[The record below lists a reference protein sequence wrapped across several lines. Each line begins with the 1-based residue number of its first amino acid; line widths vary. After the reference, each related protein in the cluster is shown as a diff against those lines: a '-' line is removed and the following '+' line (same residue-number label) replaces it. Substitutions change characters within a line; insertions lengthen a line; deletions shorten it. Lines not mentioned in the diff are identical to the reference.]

1 MNKGF
6 YLKMAWGNIRKN
18 RNIYLPYLLAA
29 SVMTALFYIQGSLC
43 DMVDIS
49 GMKGKRMM
57 SSLLGISTPITGIF
71 SLVILFY
78 VNSFVMKQRKKEF
91 GLYNVLGM
99 EKRHL
104 VRLMSVEIL
113 LVAVFSLVFGISG
126 GALFSQLFFLIF
138 YKMIRMEAD
147 LTMVIPRGAVIETLT
162 LFGILFCLVLLYDIV
177 AVIRTRPVELLKSE
191 SQGEREPKVHGLAA
205 LIGVAALTGGYVIA
219 QKVESPME
227 AMLWFFAAALLVII
241 GTYGLF
247 MAGSI
252 ALLKWMKKRECFYY
266 RPSSFISVS
275 GMLYRMKQ
283 NAAGL
288 AGICILSTMVMV
300 TIGASLCIF
309 SGVGEGVREEYPR
322 EYFLQMHYSEDL
334 KPETYQDTTSDVKK
348 LVEAQME
355 ENGSRV
361 ENMMSYTRCNMV
373 YRKGKDGYE
382 AEMGDLADTNDY
394 ENLVYV
400 QYLLREDYEAN
411 TGKKTEIPDDVAAF
425 YESEEGLIPGETL
438 LFGDYSI
445 KGKRLEEP
453 VETAVASR
461 YSGIKKRVQV
471 LLPGIE
477 EMEKLTESLGK
488 NFETYYGLEEGEGPG
503 AMYFLGWN
511 WYFDISGKQEP
522 AEEFLEKLRS
532 SWETEKASEWAY
544 ISTFQ
549 NRTEEEEYLFQEY
562 GTILFI
568 GFFLGMIF
576 LLATV
581 LIIYYKQVT
590 EGYDDRKRFVIMQDI
605 GLSQAEVKKTIRTQV
620 LLVFFLPLGA
630 AGLHMAM
637 AFKVL
642 VKMMALFSAYNIKL
656 FSLAYEEI
664 TLRQYSRY
672 LIFTVLGDHKT
683 VSGFSEN
690 FLMEKSFW
698 NR

>member
-49 GMKGKRMM
+49 SMKGKRMM

-104 VRLMSVEIL
+104 ARLMSVEIL
-113 LVAVFSLVFGISG
+113 LVAVFSLFFGISG

-147 LTMVIPRGAVIETLT
+147 LTMVIPRGAVTETLT

-177 AVIRTRPVELLKSE
+177 AVIRTRPVELLRSE

-252 ALLKWMKKRECFYY
+252 ALLKWMKKRERFYY

-309 SGVGEGVREEYPR
+309 SGVSEGIREEYPR

-348 LVEAQME
+348 LVKAQME

-361 ENMMSYTRCNMV
+361 ENMLSYTRCNMV

-453 VETAVASR
+453 VETAVASW

-656 FSLAYEEI
+656 FSLCIGLTVAIFALVYFLVYTI
-664 TLRQYSRY
+664 TARIYY
-672 LIFTVLGDHKT
+672 KI
-683 VSGFSEN
+683 VSN
-690 FLMEKSFW
+690 A
-698 NR
+698 R

>member
-113 LVAVFSLVFGISG
+113 LVAVFSLIFGISG

-147 LTMVIPRGAVIETLT
+147 LTMVIPRGAVTETLT

-177 AVIRTRPVELLKSE
+177 AVIRTRPVELLRSE

-309 SGVGEGVREEYPR
+309 SGVSEGVREEYPR

-361 ENMMSYTRCNMV
+361 ENILSYTRCNMV

-411 TGKKTEIPDDVAAF
+411 TGKKTELPDDVAAF

-511 WYFDISGKQEP
+511 YYFDISGKQEP

-568 GFFLGMIF
+568 GFFLGLIF

-656 FSLAYEEI
+656 FSLCI
-664 TLRQYSRY
+664 GL
-672 LIFTVLGDHKT
+672 TVAVFALVYFLVYT
-683 VSGFSEN
+683 VTARIYYKIVSN
-690 FLMEKSFW
+690 A
-698 NR
+698 R

>member
-138 YKMIRMEAD
+138 YKMIWMEAD

-288 AGICILSTMVMV
+288 AGFCILSTMVMV

-309 SGVGEGVREEYPR
+309 SGVSEGVREEYPR

-361 ENMMSYTRCNMV
+361 ENMLSYTRCNMV

-549 NRTEEEEYLFQEY
+549 NRTEEEEYLFQES

-656 FSLAYEEI
+656 FSLCI
-664 TLRQYSRY
+664 GL
-672 LIFTVLGDHKT
+672 TVAVFALVYFLVYT
-683 VSGFSEN
+683 VTARIYYKIVSN
-690 FLMEKSFW
+690 A
-698 NR
+698 R

>member
-49 GMKGKRMM
+49 SMKGKRMM

-309 SGVGEGVREEYPR
+309 SGVSEGIREEYPR

-361 ENMMSYTRCNMV
+361 ENMLSYTRCNMV

-488 NFETYYGLEEGEGPG
+488 NFETYYGLEEGEGPS
-503 AMYFLGWN
+503 ATYFLGWN
-511 WYFDISGKQEP
+511 YYFDISGKQEP

-544 ISTFQ
+544 ISAFQ

-568 GFFLGMIF
+568 GFFLGLIF

-656 FSLAYEEI
+656 FSLCIGLTVAVFALVYFLVYTI
-664 TLRQYSRY
+664 TARIYY
-672 LIFTVLGDHKT
+672 KI
-683 VSGFSEN
+683 VSN
-690 FLMEKSFW
+690 A
-698 NR
+698 R

>member
-113 LVAVFSLVFGISG
+113 LVAVFSLIFGISG

-147 LTMVIPRGAVIETLT
+147 LTMVIPRGAVTETLT

-177 AVIRTRPVELLKSE
+177 AVIRTRPVELLRSE

-309 SGVGEGVREEYPR
+309 SGVSEGVREEYPR

-361 ENMMSYTRCNMV
+361 ENILSYTRCNMV

-411 TGKKTEIPDDVAAF
+411 TGKKTELPDDVAAF

-511 WYFDISGKQEP
+511 YYFDISGKQEP

-568 GFFLGMIF
+568 GFFLGLIF

-656 FSLAYEEI
+656 FSLCIGLTVAVFALVYFLVYTI
-664 TLRQYSRY
+664 TARIYY
-672 LIFTVLGDHKT
+672 KI
-683 VSGFSEN
+683 VS
-690 FLMEKSFW
+690 KA
-698 NR
+698 R

>member
-147 LTMVIPRGAVIETLT
+147 LTMVIPRGAVTETLT

-227 AMLWFFAAALLVII
+227 AMLWFFAAALLVIV

-309 SGVGEGVREEYPR
+309 SGVSEGVREEYPR

-361 ENMMSYTRCNMV
+361 ENMLSYTRCNMV

-453 VETAVASR
+453 VETAVASW

-568 GFFLGMIF
+568 GFFLGLIF

-656 FSLAYEEI
+656 FSLCI
-664 TLRQYSRY
+664 GL
-672 LIFTVLGDHKT
+672 TVGVFALVYFLVYT
-683 VSGFSEN
+683 VTARIYYKIVSN
-690 FLMEKSFW
+690 A
-698 NR
+698 R

>member
-361 ENMMSYTRCNMV
+361 ENMLSYTRCNMV

-568 GFFLGMIF
+568 GFFLGLIF

-605 GLSQAEVKKTIRTQV
+605 GLSQAEVEKTIRTQV

-656 FSLAYEEI
+656 FSLCI
-664 TLRQYSRY
+664 GL
-672 LIFTVLGDHKT
+672 TVAVFALVYFLVYT
-683 VSGFSEN
+683 VTARIYYKLVSNARWS
-690 FLMEKSFW
+690 
-698 NR
+698 

>member
-147 LTMVIPRGAVIETLT
+147 LTMVIPRGAVTETLS

-309 SGVGEGVREEYPR
+309 SGVSEGVREEYPR

-361 ENMMSYTRCNMV
+361 ENMLSYTRCNMV

-568 GFFLGMIF
+568 GFFLGLIF

-656 FSLAYEEI
+656 FSLCIGLTVAVFALVYFLVYTI
-664 TLRQYSRY
+664 TARIYY
-672 LIFTVLGDHKT
+672 KI
-683 VSGFSEN
+683 VSN
-690 FLMEKSFW
+690 A
-698 NR
+698 R

>member
-252 ALLKWMKKRECFYY
+252 ALLKWMKKRERFYY

-309 SGVGEGVREEYPR
+309 SGVSEGVREEYPR

-361 ENMMSYTRCNMV
+361 ENMLSYTRCNMV

-411 TGKKTEIPDDVAAF
+411 TGKKTELPDDVAAF

-568 GFFLGMIF
+568 GFFLGLIF

-656 FSLAYEEI
+656 FSLCIGLTVAVFALVYFLVYTI
-664 TLRQYSRY
+664 TARIYY
-672 LIFTVLGDHKT
+672 KI
-683 VSGFSEN
+683 VSN
-690 FLMEKSFW
+690 A
-698 NR
+698 R

>member
-227 AMLWFFAAALLVII
+227 AMLWFFAAALLVIV

-309 SGVGEGVREEYPR
+309 SGVGEGVREEYLR

-361 ENMMSYTRCNMV
+361 ENMLSYTRCNMV

-411 TGKKTEIPDDVAAF
+411 TGKKTELPDDVAAF

-511 WYFDISGKQEP
+511 WYFDISGRQEP

-568 GFFLGMIF
+568 GFFLGLIF

-656 FSLAYEEI
+656 FSLCI
-664 TLRQYSRY
+664 GL
-672 LIFTVLGDHKT
+672 TVAVFALVYFLVYT
-683 VSGFSEN
+683 VTARIYYKIVSN
-690 FLMEKSFW
+690 A
-698 NR
+698 R

>member
-227 AMLWFFAAALLVII
+227 AMLWFFAAALLVIV

-309 SGVGEGVREEYPR
+309 SGVSEGVREEYPR

-361 ENMMSYTRCNMV
+361 ENMLSYTRCNMV

-453 VETAVASR
+453 VETAVASW

-503 AMYFLGWN
+503 ATYFLGWN

-656 FSLAYEEI
+656 FSLCI
-664 TLRQYSRY
+664 GL
-672 LIFTVLGDHKT
+672 TVAVFALVYFLVYT
-683 VSGFSEN
+683 VTARIYYKIVSN
-690 FLMEKSFW
+690 A
-698 NR
+698 R

>member
-147 LTMVIPRGAVIETLT
+147 LTMVIPRGAVTETLT

-309 SGVGEGVREEYPR
+309 SGVSEGVREEYPR

-361 ENMMSYTRCNMV
+361 ENMLSYTRCNMV

-411 TGKKTEIPDDVAAF
+411 TGKKIEIPDDVAAF

-568 GFFLGMIF
+568 GFFLGLIF

-656 FSLAYEEI
+656 FSLCIGLTVAVFALVYFLVYII
-664 TLRQYSRY
+664 TARIYY
-672 LIFTVLGDHKT
+672 KI
-683 VSGFSEN
+683 VSN
-690 FLMEKSFW
+690 A
-698 NR
+698 R

>member
-49 GMKGKRMM
+49 SMKGKRMM

-361 ENMMSYTRCNMV
+361 ENMLSYTRCNMV

-488 NFETYYGLEEGEGPG
+488 NFETYYGLEEGEGPS
-503 AMYFLGWN
+503 ATYFLGWN
-511 WYFDISGKQEP
+511 YYFDISGKQEP

-656 FSLAYEEI
+656 FSLCIGLTVAVF
-664 TLRQYSRY
+664 TLVYFLVY
-672 LIFTVLGDHKT
+672 TVTARIYYKI
-683 VSGFSEN
+683 VSN
-690 FLMEKSFW
+690 A
-698 NR
+698 R

>member
-227 AMLWFFAAALLVII
+227 AMLWFFAAALLVIV

-309 SGVGEGVREEYPR
+309 SGVSEGVREEYPR

-361 ENMMSYTRCNMV
+361 ENMLSYTRCNMV

-453 VETAVASR
+453 VETAVASW

-568 GFFLGMIF
+568 GFFLVMIF

-581 LIIYYKQVT
+581 IIIYYKHVT
-590 EGYDDRKRFVIMQDI
+590 EGFVDRKRFVIMQDI

-642 VKMMALFSAYNIKL
+642 EKMMALFSAYNIKL
-656 FSLAYEEI
+656 FSLCI
-664 TLRQYSRY
+664 GL
-672 LIFTVLGDHKT
+672 TVAVFALVYFLVYT
-683 VSGFSEN
+683 VTARIYYKIVSN
-690 FLMEKSFW
+690 A
-698 NR
+698 R

>member
-147 LTMVIPRGAVIETLT
+147 LTMVIPRGAVTETLT

-252 ALLKWMKKRECFYY
+252 ALLKWMKKRERFYY

-309 SGVGEGVREEYPR
+309 SGVSEGVREEYPR
-322 EYFLQMHYSEDL
+322 EYFLQMHYYVESL
-334 KPETYQDTTSDVKK
+334 KPETYQDTTSDMKK
-348 LVEAQME
+348 FIKAQME
-355 ENGSRV
+355 ENGSGV
-361 ENMMSYTRCNMV
+361 ENMLSYTRCNMV

-411 TGKKTEIPDDVAAF
+411 TGKKIEIPDDVAAF

-488 NFETYYGLEEGEGPG
+488 NFETYYGLEEGEGPS
-503 AMYFLGWN
+503 ATYFLGWN
-511 WYFDISGKQEP
+511 YYFDISGKQEP
-522 AEEFLEKLRS
+522 AEEFLEKLHS

-656 FSLAYEEI
+656 FSLCI
-664 TLRQYSRY
+664 GL
-672 LIFTVLGDHKT
+672 TVAVFALVYFFVYT
-683 VSGFSEN
+683 VTARIYYKIVSN
-690 FLMEKSFW
+690 A
-698 NR
+698 R

>member
-227 AMLWFFAAALLVII
+227 AMLWFFAAALLVIV

-309 SGVGEGVREEYPR
+309 SGVSEGIREEYPR

-361 ENMMSYTRCNMV
+361 ENMLSYTRCNMV

-453 VETAVASR
+453 VETAVASW

-488 NFETYYGLEEGEGPG
+488 NFETYYGLEEGEGPS
-503 AMYFLGWN
+503 ATYFLGWN
-511 WYFDISGKQEP
+511 YYFDISGKQEP

-544 ISTFQ
+544 ISAFQ

-656 FSLAYEEI
+656 FSLCI
-664 TLRQYSRY
+664 GL
-672 LIFTVLGDHKT
+672 TVAVFALVYFLVYT
-683 VSGFSEN
+683 VTARIYYKIVSN
-690 FLMEKSFW
+690 A
-698 NR
+698 R

>member
-147 LTMVIPRGAVIETLT
+147 LTMVIPRGAVTETLT

-309 SGVGEGVREEYPR
+309 SGVGEGVRQEYPR

-361 ENMMSYTRCNMV
+361 ENMLSYTRCNMV

-411 TGKKTEIPDDVAAF
+411 TGKKIEIPDDVAAF

-581 LIIYYKQVT
+581 LIIYYKQVK
-590 EGYDDRKRFVIMQDI
+590 EGYDDLKRFVIIQDI

-656 FSLAYEEI
+656 FSLCI
-664 TLRQYSRY
+664 GL
-672 LIFTVLGDHKT
+672 TVAVFALVYFLVYT
-683 VSGFSEN
+683 VTARIYYKIVSN
-690 FLMEKSFW
+690 A
-698 NR
+698 R

>member
-138 YKMIRMEAD
+138 YKMIWMEAD

-252 ALLKWMKKRECFYY
+252 ALLKWMKKREGFYY

-288 AGICILSTMVMV
+288 AGFCILSTMVMV

-309 SGVGEGVREEYPR
+309 SGVSEGVREEYPR

-361 ENMMSYTRCNMV
+361 ENMLSYTRCNMV

-656 FSLAYEEI
+656 FSLCI
-664 TLRQYSRY
+664 GL
-672 LIFTVLGDHKT
+672 TVAVFALVYFLVYT
-683 VSGFSEN
+683 VTARIYYKIVSN
-690 FLMEKSFW
+690 A
-698 NR
+698 R

>member
-71 SLVILFY
+71 SMVILFY

-104 VRLMSVEIL
+104 ARLMSVEIL

-147 LTMVIPRGAVIETLT
+147 LTMVIPRGAVTETLA

-252 ALLKWMKKRECFYY
+252 ALLKWMKKRERFYY

-309 SGVGEGVREEYPR
+309 SGVSEGVREEYPR
-322 EYFLQMHYSEDL
+322 EYFLQMHYYVESL
-334 KPETYQDTTSDVKK
+334 KPETYQDTTSDMKK

-355 ENGSRV
+355 ENGSGV
-361 ENMMSYTRCNMV
+361 ENMLSYTRCNMV

-503 AMYFLGWN
+503 ATYFLGWN
-511 WYFDISGKQEP
+511 YYFDISGQQEP

-568 GFFLGMIF
+568 GFFLGLIF

-656 FSLAYEEI
+656 FSLCIGLTVAVFALVYFLVYTI
-664 TLRQYSRY
+664 TARIYY
-672 LIFTVLGDHKT
+672 KI
-683 VSGFSEN
+683 VSN
-690 FLMEKSFW
+690 A
-698 NR
+698 R

>member
-227 AMLWFFAAALLVII
+227 AMLWFFAAALLVIV

-309 SGVGEGVREEYPR
+309 SGVSEGVREEYPR

-361 ENMMSYTRCNMV
+361 ENMLSYTRCNMV

-411 TGKKTEIPDDVAAF
+411 TGKKTELPDDVAAF

-656 FSLAYEEI
+656 FSLCI
-664 TLRQYSRY
+664 GL
-672 LIFTVLGDHKT
+672 TVAVFALVYFLVYT
-683 VSGFSEN
+683 VTARIYYKIVSN
-690 FLMEKSFW
+690 A
-698 NR
+698 R

>member
-227 AMLWFFAAALLVII
+227 AMLWFFAAALLVIV

-309 SGVGEGVREEYPR
+309 SGVSEGVREEYPR

-361 ENMMSYTRCNMV
+361 ENMLSYTRCNMV

-411 TGKKTEIPDDVAAF
+411 TGKKIEIPDDVAAF

-568 GFFLGMIF
+568 GFFLGLIF

-656 FSLAYEEI
+656 FSLCI
-664 TLRQYSRY
+664 GL
-672 LIFTVLGDHKT
+672 TVAVFALVYFLVYT
-683 VSGFSEN
+683 VTARIYYKIVSNVSTVN
-690 FLMEKSFW
+690 IK
-698 NR
+698 

>member
-113 LVAVFSLVFGISG
+113 LVAVFSLFFGISG

-147 LTMVIPRGAVIETLT
+147 LTMVIPRGAVTETLT

-177 AVIRTRPVELLKSE
+177 AVIRTRPVELLRSE

-205 LIGVAALTGGYVIA
+205 LIGVAALIGGYVIA

-309 SGVGEGVREEYPR
+309 SGVSEGVREEYPR
-322 EYFLQMHYSEDL
+322 EYFLQMHYNVEDL
-334 KPETYQDTTSDVKK
+334 KPETYQDTTSDMKK
-348 LVEAQME
+348 FVEAQME
-355 ENGSRV
+355 ENGSEV
-361 ENMMSYTRCNMV
+361 ENMLSYTRCNMV

-411 TGKKTEIPDDVAAF
+411 TGKKTELPDGVAAF

-453 VETAVASR
+453 VETAVASW

-544 ISTFQ
+544 ISRFQ

-568 GFFLGMIF
+568 GFFLGLIF

-656 FSLAYEEI
+656 FSLCIGLTVAVFALVYFLVYTI
-664 TLRQYSRY
+664 TARIYY
-672 LIFTVLGDHKT
+672 KI
-683 VSGFSEN
+683 VSN
-690 FLMEKSFW
+690 A
-698 NR
+698 R

>member
-361 ENMMSYTRCNMV
+361 ENMLSYTRCNMV

-411 TGKKTEIPDDVAAF
+411 TGKKTELPDDVAAF

-522 AEEFLEKLRS
+522 AEEFLEKFRS

-656 FSLAYEEI
+656 FSLCI
-664 TLRQYSRY
+664 GL
-672 LIFTVLGDHKT
+672 TVAVFALVYFLVYT
-683 VSGFSEN
+683 VTARIYYKIVSNVSTVN
-690 FLMEKSFW
+690 IK
-698 NR
+698 

>member
-49 GMKGKRMM
+49 SMKGKRMM

-361 ENMMSYTRCNMV
+361 ENMLSYTRCNMV

-411 TGKKTEIPDDVAAF
+411 TGKKTELPDDVAAF

-568 GFFLGMIF
+568 GFFLGLIF

-656 FSLAYEEI
+656 FSLCI
-664 TLRQYSRY
+664 GL
-672 LIFTVLGDHKT
+672 TVAVFALVYFLVYT
-683 VSGFSEN
+683 VTARIYYKIVSN
-690 FLMEKSFW
+690 A
-698 NR
+698 R

>member
-113 LVAVFSLVFGISG
+113 LVAVFSLFFGISG

-147 LTMVIPRGAVIETLT
+147 LTMVIPRGAVTETLT

-177 AVIRTRPVELLKSE
+177 AVIRTRPVELLRSE

-205 LIGVAALTGGYVIA
+205 LIGVAALIGGYVIA

-309 SGVGEGVREEYPR
+309 SGVSEGVREEYPR

-361 ENMMSYTRCNMV
+361 ENMLSYTRCNMV

-453 VETAVASR
+453 VETAVASW

-568 GFFLGMIF
+568 GFFLGLIF

-656 FSLAYEEI
+656 FSLCIGLTVAVFALVYFLVYTI
-664 TLRQYSRY
+664 TARIYY
-672 LIFTVLGDHKT
+672 KI
-683 VSGFSEN
+683 VSN
-690 FLMEKSFW
+690 A
-698 NR
+698 R

>member
-227 AMLWFFAAALLVII
+227 AMLWFFAAALLVIV

-309 SGVGEGVREEYPR
+309 SGVSEGVREEYPR

-361 ENMMSYTRCNMV
+361 ENMLSYTRCNMV

-590 EGYDDRKRFVIMQDI
+590 EGYDDRNRFVIMQDI
-605 GLSQAEVKKTIRTQV
+605 GLRQAEVKKTIRTQV

-656 FSLAYEEI
+656 FSLCI
-664 TLRQYSRY
+664 GL
-672 LIFTVLGDHKT
+672 TVAVFALVYFLVYT
-683 VSGFSEN
+683 VTARIYYKIVSN
-690 FLMEKSFW
+690 A
-698 NR
+698 R

>member
-309 SGVGEGVREEYPR
+309 SGVSEGVREEYPR

-361 ENMMSYTRCNMV
+361 ENMLSYTRCNMV

-656 FSLAYEEI
+656 FSLCI
-664 TLRQYSRY
+664 GL
-672 LIFTVLGDHKT
+672 TVAVFALVYFLVYT
-683 VSGFSEN
+683 VTARIYYKIVSN
-690 FLMEKSFW
+690 A
-698 NR
+698 R

>member
-104 VRLMSVEIL
+104 ARLMSVEIL
-113 LVAVFSLVFGISG
+113 LVAVFSLFFGISG

-147 LTMVIPRGAVIETLT
+147 LTMVIPRGAVTETLT

-177 AVIRTRPVELLKSE
+177 AVIRTRPVELLRSE

-205 LIGVAALTGGYVIA
+205 LIGVAALIGGYVIA

-309 SGVGEGVREEYPR
+309 SGVGEGVREEYLR

-361 ENMMSYTRCNMV
+361 ENILSYTRCNMV
-373 YRKGKDGYE
+373 YRRGTDGYE

-511 WYFDISGKQEP
+511 WYFDISGRQEP

-568 GFFLGMIF
+568 GFFLGLIF

-656 FSLAYEEI
+656 FSLCI
-664 TLRQYSRY
+664 GL
-672 LIFTVLGDHKT
+672 TVAVFALVYFLVYT
-683 VSGFSEN
+683 VTARIYYKIVSN
-690 FLMEKSFW
+690 A
-698 NR
+698 R

>member
-1 MNKGF
+1 MNRSIYTKLAISN
-6 YLKMAWGNIRKN
+6 LKNNRKSYIPYVLTAILTVMMYYMMAN
-18 RNIYLPYLLAA
+18 LAA
-29 SVMTALFYIQGSLC
+29 NSPMNQEALQIILSLSVHVIEIFALIFLFY
-43 DMVDIS
+43 
-49 GMKGKRMM
+49 
-57 SSLLGISTPITGIF
+57 T
-71 SLVILFY
+71 
-78 VNSFVMKQRKKEF
+78 NSFLIKRRKREI
-91 GLYNVLGM
+91 GVYHILGM
-99 EKRHL
+99 GKP
-104 VRLMSVEIL
+104 
-113 LVAVFSLVFGISG
+113 
-126 GALFSQLFFLIF
+126 QLA
-138 YKMIRMEAD
+138 KM
-147 LTMVIPRGAVIETLT
+147 LVIETVVTGAVSILGGIFFGTALAKLMYALLKRMIHYDDKLAFRMSWEIAGNTVLFFTLIFALT
-162 LFGILFCLVLLYDIV
+162 LIYNLLQ
-177 AVIRTRPVELLKSE
+177 IRLANPIELLHAG
-191 SQGEREPKVHGLAA
+191 SQGEREPKTKWFLTVAGIIFLGIGYYIAITTKEPLKA
-205 LIGVAALTGGYVIA
+205 LQLFFVAVIC
-219 QKVESPME
+219 
-227 AMLWFFAAALLVII
+227 VII
-241 GTYGLF
+241 GTYALF
-247 MAGSI
+247 TAGSI
-252 ALLKWMKKRECFYY
+252 AFLKLLRKNKNFYY
-266 RPSSFISVS
+266 KTKHFISVS

-309 SGVGEGVREEYPR
+309 SGVSEGIREEYPR
-322 EYFLQMHYSEDL
+322 EYFLQMHDYVEDL

-361 ENMMSYTRCNMV
+361 ENMLSYTRCNMV

-453 VETAVASR
+453 VETAVASW

-568 GFFLGMIF
+568 GFFLGLIF

-656 FSLAYEEI
+656 FSLCI
-664 TLRQYSRY
+664 GL
-672 LIFTVLGDHKT
+672 TVAVFALVYFLVYT
-683 VSGFSEN
+683 VTARIYYKIVSN
-690 FLMEKSFW
+690 A
-698 NR
+698 R

>member
-361 ENMMSYTRCNMV
+361 ENMLSYTRCNMV

-522 AEEFLEKLRS
+522 AEEFLEKFRS

-656 FSLAYEEI
+656 FSLCI
-664 TLRQYSRY
+664 GL
-672 LIFTVLGDHKT
+672 TVAVFALVYFLVYT
-683 VSGFSEN
+683 VTARIYYKIVSN
-690 FLMEKSFW
+690 A
-698 NR
+698 R

>member
-147 LTMVIPRGAVIETLT
+147 LTMVIPRGAVTETLT

-227 AMLWFFAAALLVII
+227 AMLWFFAVALLVIV

-288 AGICILSTMVMV
+288 AGILYPFHN
-300 TIGASLCIF
+300 GH
-309 SGVGEGVREEYPR
+309 GHHRGEPL
-322 EYFLQMHYSEDL
+322 YFQ
-334 KPETYQDTTSDVKK
+334 
-348 LVEAQME
+348 
-355 ENGSRV
+355 
-361 ENMMSYTRCNMV
+361 RC
-373 YRKGKDGYE
+373 E
-382 AEMGDLADTNDY
+382 
-394 ENLVYV
+394 
-400 QYLLREDYEAN
+400 
-411 TGKKTEIPDDVAAF
+411 
-425 YESEEGLIPGETL
+425 
-438 LFGDYSI
+438 
-445 KGKRLEEP
+445 
-453 VETAVASR
+453 
-461 YSGIKKRVQV
+461 
-471 LLPGIE
+471 
-477 EMEKLTESLGK
+477 
-488 NFETYYGLEEGEGPG
+488 
-503 AMYFLGWN
+503 
-511 WYFDISGKQEP
+511 
-522 AEEFLEKLRS
+522 
-532 SWETEKASEWAY
+532 
-544 ISTFQ
+544 
-549 NRTEEEEYLFQEY
+549 
-562 GTILFI
+562 
-568 GFFLGMIF
+568 
-576 LLATV
+576 
-581 LIIYYKQVT
+581 
-590 EGYDDRKRFVIMQDI
+590 
-605 GLSQAEVKKTIRTQV
+605 
-620 LLVFFLPLGA
+620 
-630 AGLHMAM
+630 
-637 AFKVL
+637 
-642 VKMMALFSAYNIKL
+642 
-656 FSLAYEEI
+656 
-664 TLRQYSRY
+664 
-672 LIFTVLGDHKT
+672 
-683 VSGFSEN
+683 
-690 FLMEKSFW
+690 
-698 NR
+698 

>member
-91 GLYNVLGM
+91 GLYNILGM

-104 VRLMSVEIL
+104 ARLMSVEIL

-147 LTMVIPRGAVIETLT
+147 LTMVIPRGAVTETLS
-162 LFGILFCLVLLYDIV
+162 LFGILFGLVLLYDIV
-177 AVIRTRPVELLKSE
+177 AVIRTRPVELLKSD

-252 ALLKWMKKRECFYY
+252 ALLKWMKKRERFYY

-309 SGVGEGVREEYPR
+309 SGVGEGIREEYPR
-322 EYFLQMHYSEDL
+322 EYFLQMHYYEEAM
-334 KPETYQDTTSDVKK
+334 KPETYQDTTSDMKK

-355 ENGSRV
+355 ENGSEV
-361 ENMMSYTRCNMV
+361 ENMLSYTRCNMV

-411 TGKKTEIPDDVAAF
+411 TGKKTELPDGVAAF

-453 VETAVASR
+453 VETAVASQ

-488 NFETYYGLEEGEGPG
+488 DFETYYGLEEGHGPS
-503 AMYFLGWN
+503 ATYFLGRN
-511 WYFDISGKQEP
+511 CYFDISGQQEP
-522 AEEFLEKLRS
+522 AAELLEKLRS
-532 SWETEKASEWAY
+532 SLETEKASEWAY

-568 GFFLGMIF
+568 GFFLGLIF

-656 FSLAYEEI
+656 FSLCIGLTVAVFALVYFLVYTI
-664 TLRQYSRY
+664 TARIYY
-672 LIFTVLGDHKT
+672 KI
-683 VSGFSEN
+683 VSN
-690 FLMEKSFW
+690 A
-698 NR
+698 R

>member
-361 ENMMSYTRCNMV
+361 ENMLSYTRCNMV

-411 TGKKTEIPDDVAAF
+411 TGKKTELPDDVAAF

-522 AEEFLEKLRS
+522 AEEFLEKFRS

-656 FSLAYEEI
+656 FSLCIGLTVAVFALVYFLVYTI
-664 TLRQYSRY
+664 TARIYYKIVSNVS
-672 LIFTVLGDHKT
+672 TVNIK
-683 VSGFSEN
+683 
-690 FLMEKSFW
+690 
-698 NR
+698 

>member
-361 ENMMSYTRCNMV
+361 ENMLSYTRCNMV

-382 AEMGDLADTNDY
+382 AEMGDLADMNDY

-411 TGKKTEIPDDVAAF
+411 TGKKTELPDDVAAF

-522 AEEFLEKLRS
+522 AEEFLEKFRS

-656 FSLAYEEI
+656 FSLCI
-664 TLRQYSRY
+664 GL
-672 LIFTVLGDHKT
+672 TVAVFALVYFLVYT
-683 VSGFSEN
+683 VTARIYYKIVSN
-690 FLMEKSFW
+690 A
-698 NR
+698 R

>member
-309 SGVGEGVREEYPR
+309 SGVSEGVREEYPR
-322 EYFLQMHYSEDL
+322 EYFLQMHYSEDM

-348 LVEAQME
+348 FVEAQME

-361 ENMMSYTRCNMV
+361 ENMLSYTRCNMV

-568 GFFLGMIF
+568 GFFLGLIF

-656 FSLAYEEI
+656 FSLCIGLTVAVFALVYFLVYTI
-664 TLRQYSRY
+664 TARIYY
-672 LIFTVLGDHKT
+672 KI
-683 VSGFSEN
+683 VS
-690 FLMEKSFW
+690 KA
-698 NR
+698 R

>member
-57 SSLLGISTPITGIF
+57 GSLLSISTQITGIF

-104 VRLMSVEIL
+104 ARLMSVEIL
-113 LVAVFSLVFGISG
+113 LVAVFSLFFGISG

-147 LTMVIPRGAVIETLT
+147 LTMVIPRGAVTETLS

-177 AVIRTRPVELLKSE
+177 AVIRTRPVELLRSE

-252 ALLKWMKKRECFYY
+252 ALLKWMKKRERFYY

-309 SGVGEGVREEYPR
+309 SGVSEGVREEYPR
-322 EYFLQMHYSEDL
+322 EYFLQMRYYVESL
-334 KPETYQDTTSDVKK
+334 KPETYQDTTSDMKK
-348 LVEAQME
+348 FIKAQME
-355 ENGSRV
+355 ENGSGV
-361 ENMMSYTRCNMV
+361 ENMLSYTRCNMV

-411 TGKKTEIPDDVAAF
+411 TGKKTELPDDVAAF

-477 EMEKLTESLGK
+477 EMEKLTESLGR
-488 NFETYYGLEEGEGPG
+488 NFETYYGFEEGEGPG
-503 AMYFLGWN
+503 ATYFLGWN
-511 WYFDISGKQEP
+511 CYFDISGKQEP
-522 AEEFLEKLRS
+522 AAELLEKLRS
-532 SWETEKASEWAY
+532 SWETEKVSEWAY
-544 ISTFQ
+544 IYTFQ

-568 GFFLGMIF
+568 GFFLGLIF

-656 FSLAYEEI
+656 FSLCIGLTVAVFALVYFLVYTI
-664 TLRQYSRY
+664 TARIYYKIVSNAS
-672 LIFTVLGDHKT
+672 TVNIK
-683 VSGFSEN
+683 
-690 FLMEKSFW
+690 
-698 NR
+698 